1 MGAFAWGGSTYIPQG
16 TGPFVSDMPINQ
28 VQYIWSGTSGK
39 HDGGISLN
47 LSNGNSTYS
56 GTTVQV
62 PSLQA
67 LACIKT

>member
-1 MGAFAWGGSTYIPQG
+1 MGAFAWGGSTYEPQG
-16 TGPFVSDMPINQ
+16 TGPFESDRPINQ
-28 VQYIWSGTSGK
+28 YQYLWQGSSGK
-39 HDGGISLN
+39 LDGGLSLN

-62 PSLQA
+62 PSLQV